1 MSDSSTRPDG
11 KTDGG
16 GERTAG
22 SGAGPAAPAARLK
35 AAASGAV
42 DGLQMPH
49 AAAVPPVVNGV
60 PPAAPWWGPGAVS
73 AGPVFPTAIPRS
85 ETPNGWPAVYPV
97 HYVSWPAG
105 GPAPAVHDAGV
116 MPGIGIAYSG
126 RAGDAAAG
134 PPPTSP
140 PVQPTLLDFR
150 KIRKTSL
157 RKYLR
162 HFRIELDADKA
173 ASKEHMARAVRE
185 HFSTMHVADE
195 RQVLEAFRAALR
207 YGRP

>member
-1 MSDSSTRPDG
+1 
-11 KTDGG
+11 
-16 GERTAG
+16 
-22 SGAGPAAPAARLK
+22 
-35 AAASGAV
+35 
-42 DGLQMPH
+42 
-49 AAAVPPVVNGV
+49 
-60 PPAAPWWGPGAVS
+60 
-73 AGPVFPTAIPRS
+73 
-85 ETPNGWPAVYPV
+85 
-97 HYVSWPAG
+97 
-105 GPAPAVHDAGV
+105 

-134 PPPTSP
+134 PSPTSP
-140 PVQPTLLDFR
+140 PPPVQPPLLDFR

-173 ASKEHMARAVRE
+173 TSKEHMARAVRE

-207 YGRP
+207 YGR